1 MENEK
6 SCITFV
12 TSYINIYETHYD
24 NRDVEWRTRH
34 FSDIMKTGIQLY
46 VFISPEYEEVMTE
59 ISKDY
64 PNVILKTIDF
74 KSMETCTDAMNLQP
88 GTWDLPSYRNEGKDT
103 NEYILLMNAKTEFL
117 KKAIDVNHWGSTHF
131 SWIDFNIAY
140 IFKEKEKTL
149 EYLRLLAHR
158 QYADTCLT
166 IPGCWGKLPPEDVG
180 RAFDLIHWRFCGGFF
195 LGDRDSIVHFYDLYR
210 QYFPE
215 FLKES
220 HRLVWE
226 VNFWA
231 WLEAKCDWHPT
242 WFLAGHDDTII
253 FMSADIFTKK
263 IYDVATFEEYSYPY
277 IHEYY
282 PTSASYVYHDGKHL
296 LNTRYVSY
304 WLMDTGAYF
313 FHHPDR
319 IIENKNLISEL
330 DENMQ
335 PMTFYEMTEKIDMP
349 SSETSFSRG
358 LEDIRLYSINGLVK
372 FIATTVSYSLNGRNM
387 MMNGVYD
394 VDTCEY
400 RDCKILKPP
409 GGDSWCEKNWI
420 PLVIKDAHEGA
431 DTDEEYFIYKWSPL
445 EVGKVNPETDTLEI
459 THSYPI
465 QSPLFHKVRGSAP
478 FVETDAGLLGIVHLS
493 EEHGP
498 RHYYHIMVL
507 LDKETFRPI
516 KYSRT
521 FCFRTLGV
529 EFCVGMRILGEKYVF
544 WISRHDRDPML
555 VRVDMAEIPLLF
567 DFI

>member
-1 MENEK
+1 MEKKE

-12 TSYINIYETHYD
+12 TSYINIYENHYA
-24 NRDVEWRTRH
+24 NRDIEWRTRH
-34 FSDIMKTGIQLY
+34 FSDIMKSGIQLY
-46 VFISPEYEEVMTE
+46 VFISPDYEEVMSE
-59 ISKDY
+59 MSKDY

-74 KSMETCTDAMNLQP
+74 KSMETYTDAMNLEP
-88 GTWDLPSYRNEGKDT
+88 GTWELPHNRNYEKDT
-103 NEYILLMNAKTEFL
+103 AEYILLMNSKTEFL
-117 KKAIDVNHWGSTHF
+117 KKAIDVNPWGSTHF
-131 SWIDFNIAY
+131 SWIDFNVAY

-149 EYLRLLAHR
+149 EYLRLLAYR
-158 QYADTCLT
+158 KFPESFLSF
-166 IPGCWGKLPPEDVG
+166 PGCWGKLPADDVG
-180 RAFDLIHWRFCGGFF
+180 RAFDNIHWRFCGGFF
-195 LGDRDSIVHFYDLYR
+195 LGDRNSIVHFYDMYK
-210 QYFPE
+210 QYFTD

-231 WLEAKCDWHPT
+231 WLEAKCNWNPRWILSD
-242 WFLAGHDDTII
+242 HDDSII
-253 FMSADIFTKK
+253 YMSADIFTKP
-263 IYDVATFEEYSYPY
+263 ILDVASFEEYEYPN
-277 IHEYY
+277 INGYY
-282 PTSASYVYHDGKHL
+282 PTSASYVYHDGRHI

-304 WLMDTGAYF
+304 WLLDDGAYY
-313 FHHPDR
+313 FHNPNR

-335 PMTFYEMTEKIDMP
+335 PITFYEMVENLNIPCDNN
-349 SSETSFSRG
+349 SFSRG

-387 MMNGVYD
+387 MMNGTYD
-394 VDTCEY
+394 ADTCEY
-400 RDCKILKPP
+400 RDCKILMPP

-420 PLVIKDAHEGA
+420 PVTKPSAGGG
-431 DTDEEYFIYKWSPL
+431 DEEYFIYKWWPL
-445 EVGKVNPETDTLEI
+445 EVGKVNPESNVLEI
-459 THSYPI
+459 IHSYPI

-478 FVETDAGLLGIVHLS
+478 FVDTDDGLLGIVHLS

-498 RHYYHIMVL
+498 RHYYHMMVL

-521 FCFRTLGV
+521 FCFRKLGV
-529 EFCVGMRILGEKYVF
+529 EFCIGMRILGEKYVF

>member
-1 MENEK
+1 
-6 SCITFV
+6 
-12 TSYINIYETHYD
+12 
-24 NRDVEWRTRH
+24 
-34 FSDIMKTGIQLY
+34 
-46 VFISPEYEEVMTE
+46 
-59 ISKDY
+59 
-64 PNVILKTIDF
+64 
-74 KSMETCTDAMNLQP
+74 
-88 GTWDLPSYRNEGKDT
+88 
-103 NEYILLMNAKTEFL
+103 
-117 KKAIDVNHWGSTHF
+117 
-131 SWIDFNIAY
+131 
-140 IFKEKEKTL
+140 
-149 EYLRLLAHR
+149 
-158 QYADTCLT
+158 
-166 IPGCWGKLPPEDVG
+166 
-180 RAFDLIHWRFCGGFF
+180 
-195 LGDRDSIVHFYDLYR
+195 
-210 QYFPE
+210 
-215 FLKES
+215 
-220 HRLVWE
+220 
-226 VNFWA
+226 
-231 WLEAKCDWHPT
+231 
-242 WFLAGHDDTII
+242 
-253 FMSADIFTKK
+253 MSADIFTKK

-282 PTSASYVYHDGKHL
+282 PTSASYVYHDGRHL

-304 WLMDTGAYF
+304 WLMNTGAYF

-349 SSETSFSRG
+349 SSDTTFSRG

-387 MMNGVYD
+387 MMNGTYD

-420 PLVIKDAHEGA
+420 PVVLKGTDEGTDA
-431 DTDEEYFIYKWSPL
+431 DEEYFIYKWSPL

-478 FVETDAGLLGIVHLS
+478 FVETDEGLLGIVHLS

-555 VRVDMAEIPLLF
+555 VRVDMSEIPLLF
-567 DFI
+567 DFIWSF